1 MFMEYSWRI
10 APTRRIQRKRNG
22 ILHQSRLKGIGDIRI
37 ERSFVGFG
45 MVWKNGWNLEA
56 SLDDSSGVTPRLRYL
71 VAPYYLVTSHLLY
84 FHLIPLEDPPSSLLS
99 TSTLGLWSSAP
110 SPFNS
115 PYSKLRHP
123 HRGNKTLKQ
132 MLQNEEMPSQ
142 QQQTIPVKLSV

>member
-56 SLDDSSGVTPRLRYL
+56 SLDDSSGVTTCLRHL
-71 VAPYYLVTSHLLY
+71 VDLYCLVISHLLY
-84 FHLIPLEDPPSSLLS
+84 L
-99 TSTLGLWSSAP
+99 
-110 SPFNS
+110 
-115 PYSKLRHP
+115 
-123 HRGNKTLKQ
+123 
-132 MLQNEEMPSQ
+132 
-142 QQQTIPVKLSV
+142 